1 MQFRQGRQVPW
12 QHVTFPGLSLPQAW
26 PVLKLR
32 VASGAGGATG
42 TIRPTYKQKRSVS
55 LLSMANETFFSLQG
69 QVAVVT
75 GAGQGIGEG
84 IATRL
89 AAAGARVAI
98 LDMNQAAA
106 EEVAGRLKGVGV
118 HCDVSSSASVQKA
131 IEAVVQKLGP
141 VEILVNNAGI
151 AGRTL
156 RLWELDESDMDQVYA
171 VNQKGVFLMCK
182 AVISS
187 MMEKGYGRILNVAS
201 IAGKEG
207 NPTLVPYSCT
217 KAAVINLTK
226 ALAKEVAGKGD
237 ITVNA
242 ISPAVIRTKILDTLA
257 KETVQYMISR
267 IPMGRTGTI
276 EEIAA
281 LVHFLV
287 SREASFTTGQCYDIS
302 GGRATY

>member
-1 MQFRQGRQVPW
+1 M
-12 QHVTFPGLSLPQAW
+12 S
-26 PVLKLR
+26 
-32 VASGAGGATG
+32 
-42 TIRPTYKQKRSVS
+42 
-55 LLSMANETFFSLQG
+55 NETFFSLQG

-89 AAAGARVAI
+89 VQAGARVAI
-98 LDMNQAAA
+98 LDTNRAAA
-106 EEVAGRLKGVGV
+106 EEVAGRLKGVGLL
-118 HCDVSSSASVQKA
+118 CDVSSAPSVQQA
-131 IEAVVQKLGP
+131 MQEVEQQLGP
-141 VEILVNNAGI
+141 IQILVNNAGI
-151 AGRTL
+151 SGRTL
-156 RLWELDESDMDQVYA
+156 PLWELEESDLDQVYA
-171 VNQKGVFLMCK
+171 VNLKGVFLTCR
-182 AVISS
+182 AVIPG
-187 MMEKGYGRILNVAS
+187 MLAQGYGRILNVAS

-207 NPTLVPYSCT
+207 NPTLIPYSST
-217 KAAVINLTK
+217 KAGVIGLTK
-226 ALAKEVAGKGD
+226 ALAKEVAGKGN

-242 ISPAVIRTKILDTLA
+242 ISPAVIRTKILDGIA
-257 KETVQYMISR
+257 KETVQYMVSR

>member
-1 MQFRQGRQVPW
+1 
-12 QHVTFPGLSLPQAW
+12 
-26 PVLKLR
+26 
-32 VASGAGGATG
+32 
-42 TIRPTYKQKRSVS
+42 
-55 LLSMANETFFSLQG
+55 MANETFFSLQG
-69 QVAVVT
+69 QVAVIT

-98 LDMNQAAA
+98 LDMNNANA
-106 EEVAGRLKGVGV
+106 EEVAKRLSGVGL
-118 HCDVSSSASVQKA
+118 HCDVSSAASVQT
-131 IEAVVQKLGP
+131 AVEEVQRQLGP
-141 VEILVNNAGI
+141 IQIVVNNAGI

-156 RLWELDESDMDQVYA
+156 PLWELDESDLDQVYA
-171 VNQKGVFLMCK
+171 VNFKGVFLMCR

-187 MMEKGYGRILNVAS
+187 MLAQGYGRILNIAS

-207 NPTLVPYSCT
+207 NPTLIPYSST
-217 KAAVINLTK
+217 KAAVIALTK
-226 ALAKEVAGKGD
+226 ALAKEVAGKGN

-242 ISPAVIRTKILDTLA
+242 ISPAVVRTKILDTVA
-257 KETVQYMISR
+257 KETVQYMVSR

-287 SREASFTTGQCYDIS
+287 SSEASFTTGQCYDIS